1 MVQFTRR
8 AGTRI
13 IAATKRVERWTQG
26 GESPRSRWRGQRGR
40 MRRIELKTG
49 ETLTPGGTAA
59 AYFLKWGGA
68 SYSPDTSLEITVQ
81 DAFSRFRQ
89 SSPPTGQ
96 NGARGYALFT
106 GDRAVWELLDLEH
119 QALWIE
125 FVVNN
130 GSAGFATTDAS
141 FGVDGVTYH
150 NGYTPTTAITTVHNK
165 TASSNYI
172 FEGDDNGRG
181 MAKYSL
187 GDDKYYMWQGELLEC
202 P

>member
-13 IAATKRVERWTQG
+13 IAATKRVERMPQG
-26 GESPRSRWRGQRGR
+26 GPPDRGRWRGQRR
-40 MRRIELKTG
+40 PIRRIELKSG

-59 AYFLKWGGA
+59 AYFLTWGGS
-68 SYSPDTSLEITVQ
+68 SYSADTSLEITVQ

-96 NGARGYALFT
+96 NGARGYAIRC
-106 GDRAVWELLDLEH
+106 GDRDVWELIDLEH

-141 FGVDGVTYH
+141 TGVDGITYH
-150 NGYTPTTAITTVHNK
+150 NGYTPTTGITTVYNK
-165 TASSNYI
+165 SASSNYI
-172 FEGDDNGRG
+172 FEGDDNDKGI
-181 MAKYSL
+181 AHYSL
-187 GDDKYYMWQGELLEC
+187 GTDKYIIQQMEC